1 MHRYWMNDFYDF
13 MDPNSPMGGWG
24 GWFIV
29 YDLVKLLII
38 IAAII
43 IIVRLLTN
51 SFHKTDQGKH
61 NKAIDILKERY
72 ARGEIDE
79 EEYREKM
86 EKLNK

>member
-1 MHRYWMNDFYDF
+1 M
-13 MDPNSPMGGWG
+13 
-24 GWFIV
+24 
-29 YDLVKLLII
+29 
-38 IAAII
+38 
-43 IIVRLLTN
+43 RLLTN
-51 SFHKTDQGKH
+51 SFHRTDQGKH